1 MLRHPP
7 IIRCFVTLCFGSAV
21 LLAGLEW
28 HQLSIEPRVASPT
41 AARLRLQFASL
52 SQWKSYRQRQHID
65 AAADVADS
73 EPATTV
79 RLVVRLASRQLE
91 VYEQDQRV
99 KQYDVAIGKDDW
111 QTPVGEF
118 EVTQMQQQP
127 AWQHPITKAVIEPGP
142 DNPLGPRWIGFW
154 QEDGSQI
161 GFHGT
166 YQEELVGQA
175 VSHGCV
181 RMRNSDI
188 QDLYSRIQLGTPVS
202 VIP

>member
-1 MLRHPP
+1 MLGHPP
-7 IIRCFVTLCFGSAV
+7 ITRCFVVLCFG
-21 LLAGLEW
+21 
-28 HQLSIEPRVASPT
+28 T
-41 AARLRLQFASL
+41 AAALIVFEWRSPFPGAQPLLTNVKLPPRPVAALT
-52 SQWKSYRQRQHID
+52 QWFRGGQPESIAD
-65 AAADVADS
+65 APTVS
-73 EPATTV
+73 PEETTV
-79 RLVVRLASRQLE
+79 KLVVRLSARQLE
-91 VYEQDQRV
+91 VYEQGKRV

-118 EVTQMQQQP
+118 EIIQMQQQP

-142 DNPLGPRWIGFW
+142 DNPLGSHWVGFW
-154 QEDGSQI
+154 QEGESQI

-166 YQEELVGQA
+166 NQAELVGQA

-188 QDLYSRIQLGTPVS
+188 QDLYGRIALGTVVA